1 MATAVDS
8 FALLWR
14 ELCGSLAPYQE
25 ALALL
30 GALCAGA
37 CAARALRALVGAARV
52 HVGTRPLLLLAPSA
66 PRSLAASHG
75 AWAVVTGPTAGI
87 GRAYARELARRGLG
101 VVLVGRDA
109 ARLGAFAEELR
120 GDFPVRTLEIV
131 ADFNHGPAAYG
142 DIARAL
148 EGMDVGVLVNN
159 VGVMPVVPGPF
170 LTAGEEHLWE
180 LVNVNVAAAM
190 LMTRLLLPGMLQR
203 GRGAVVNLSSGS
215 CLRPMPYMAAYAATK
230 AFVDSW
236 SCALSREC
244 SGSGVA
250 VQTLIPFYVATRMT
264 APGRY
269 LRRPWL
275 FVPSAEEYARHAVA
289 TLGVARRTTGYW
301 PHTLQM
307 WFTQLMPEWL
317 WTWLVMHINIHLWK
331 P

>member
-14 ELCGSLAPYQE
+14 ELCGSLSPYQE

-30 GALCAGA
+30 GALYAAG
-37 CAARALRALVGAARV
+37 RALRALRALGGALRV
-52 HVGTRPLLLLAPSA
+52 HAAPRLLPLLRGAP
-66 PRSLAASHG
+66 PRSLTASHG
-75 AWAVVTGPTAGI
+75 TWAVVTGPTSGI

-109 ARLGAFAEELR
+109 ARLGAAAEELR
-120 GDFPVRTLEIV
+120 RDFPVRTLEVV
-131 ADFNHGPAAYG
+131 ADFGRGPAAYG
-142 DIARAL
+142 DITRAL

-170 LTAGEEHLWE
+170 LSAGEEQLWQ
-180 LVNVNVAAAM
+180 LVNVNMAAAM
-190 LMTRLLLPGMLQR
+190 LMTRLLLPGMLER
-203 GRGAVVNLSSGS
+203 GRGAVVNVSSGS
-215 CLRPMPYMAAYAATK
+215 CLKPTPYMAAYAATK
-230 AFVDSW
+230 AFVESW
-236 SCALSREC
+236 SCSLSREC
-244 SGSGVA
+244 AGSGVA

-264 APGRY
+264 APGRFF
-269 LRRPWL
+269 RRPWL
-275 FVPSAEEYARHAVA
+275 FVPSAEEYARHAVS

-307 WFTQLMPEWL
+307 WIAQLMPEWL
-317 WTWLVMHINIHLWK
+317 WAWFAMHINILLWK